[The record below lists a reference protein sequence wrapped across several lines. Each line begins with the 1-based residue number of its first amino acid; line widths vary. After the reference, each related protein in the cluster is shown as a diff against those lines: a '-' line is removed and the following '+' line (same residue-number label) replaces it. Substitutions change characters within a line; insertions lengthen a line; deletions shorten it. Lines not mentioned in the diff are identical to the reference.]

1 MTLRGCFGCLKFLVF
16 VANFLFWCLGLGVMA
31 VSLWLLFD
39 AKLYLQSLGSH
50 RVDYFIGTYIILG
63 VGAVITLVGFLGCC
77 GAWKE
82 SPWMLGT
89 FFVFL
94 VFILVAEFGAC
105 ILVYFKEAPYQG
117 VIENSVKATV
127 MKKYHQ
133 NSTATTQTFDL
144 IQQGLE
150 CCGAE
155 GPSDWS
161 ISIFNGYIENNAP
174 EIGIPRSL
182 GDPRDKLGRNFNLP
196 QSCCVDIK
204 SNDCLTAIT
213 GADYKALRAEDVF
226 TEGCSNKMVS
236 FVEEHVIY
244 LLAMV
249 AGVLV
254 IQVVGMIF
262 SLCLCCAL
270 KRIEDFKA

>member
-1 MTLRGCFGCLKFLVF
+1 MDSTIYYPLKDLAVNTDESWINSEKGLQRFREEQKQRGCCYQIKKMTLRGCFGCLKFLVF

-63 VGAVITLVGFLGCC
+63 
-77 GAWKE
+77 
-82 SPWMLGT
+82 

-144 IQQGLE
+144 IQQGV
-150 CCGAE
+150 
-155 GPSDWS
+155 S
-161 ISIFNGYIENNAP
+161 
-174 EIGIPRSL
+174 
-182 GDPRDKLGRNFNLP
+182 
-196 QSCCVDIK
+196 
-204 SNDCLTAIT
+204 SNILF
-213 GADYKALRAEDVF
+213 Y
-226 TEGCSNKMVS
+226 
-236 FVEEHVIY
+236 
-244 LLAMV
+244 
-249 AGVLV
+249 
-254 IQVVGMIF
+254 
-262 SLCLCCAL
+262 
-270 KRIEDFKA
+270 

>member
-1 MTLRGCFGCLKFLVF
+1 
-16 VANFLFWCLGLGVMA
+16 MA

-39 AKLYLQSLGSH
+39 QKLYLQSMGSS

-63 VGAVITLVGFLGCC
+63 AGAVMTLVGFLGCC

-82 SPWMLGT
+82 SAWMLGT

-94 VFILVAEFGAC
+94 AFILVAEVGAVV
-105 ILVYFKEAPYQG
+105 LMYFKEAPYEG
-117 VIENSVKATV
+117 VIQKSVKATV
-127 MKKYHQ
+127 TQKYHN

-150 CCGAE
+150 CCGAD
-155 GPSDWS
+155 GPSDWAVS
-161 ISIFNGYIENNAP
+161 VFNGYIDNNAP
-174 EIGIPRSL
+174 EIGIPRSRR
-182 GDPRDKLGRNFNLP
+182 DPKEKHGLSFNMP
-196 QSCCVDIK
+196 SSCCVDPG
-204 SNDCLTAIT
+204 SNECLSAIT
-213 GADYKALRAEDVF
+213 GADYKALKVEDIF
-226 TEGCSNKMVS
+226 TEGCSSKMLG

-244 LLAMV
+244 LLGAI
-249 AGVLV
+249 GGIFV

-270 KRIEDFKA
+270 KRIEDFKT